1 MATIKTA
8 IQIYDGMTRPLQAMH
23 RATSIL
29 INSFETMQRVSSNA
43 VDTSAIQDARE
54 ELARAE
60 TAFNQIE
67 QEIQHADRAQE
78 RFNDSMREGSNTAN
92 SLWGKIK
99 GAAAALGIG
108 TVVKELVNLSDT
120 MASNKARLSMI
131 VDDGGSVADLEKKIM
146 ASAQRS
152 RASYLT
158 TAQAVSQMGLMAGD
172 AFSSNDELIAF
183 TETLNKQFVIAGT
196 NAAGVEAATLQ
207 LTQAMASGVLRG
219 EELNSVFEQAPN
231 VIQSIADYLEVPLGQ
246 IRNMA
251 AEGLITADIVKHALL
266 YEADVSAT
274 LVYNPSRP
282 WGI

>member
-67 QEIQHADRAQE
+67 QEIQQADRAQE
-78 RFNDSMREGSNTAN
+78 RFNDSMREGSNAAN
-92 SLWGKIK
+92 SLWGKLK

-108 TVVKELVNLSDT
+108 QAVKQLVNLSDT

-131 VDDGGSVADLEKKIM
+131 VDDGGSVADLER
-146 ASAQRS
+146 RS
-152 RASYLT
+152 WLLPSVQGLLT
-158 TAQAVSQMGLMAGD
+158 
-172 AFSSNDELIAF
+172 
-183 TETLNKQFVIAGT
+183 
-196 NAAGVEAATLQ
+196 
-207 LTQAMASGVLRG
+207 
-219 EELNSVFEQAPN
+219 
-231 VIQSIADYLEVPLGQ
+231 
-246 IRNMA
+246 
-251 AEGLITADIVKHALL
+251 
-266 YEADVSAT
+266 
-274 LVYNPSRP
+274 
-282 WGI
+282 